1 MIEHDPTLDP
11 PDDDYRHPDAMPSRA
26 SLALNVDRRHAE
38 AQAERASHD
47 ATRRVLSPTCT
58 VAHLGTQVGRMVTV
72 ERTAIGVQG
81 RDAAT
86 RSHVGVLL
94 QLGND
99 QAERLAVALL
109 KAVAR

>member
-1 MIEHDPTLDP
+1 
-11 PDDDYRHPDAMPSRA
+11 
-26 SLALNVDRRHAE
+26 
-38 AQAERASHD
+38 
-47 ATRRVLSPTCT
+47 
-58 VAHLGTQVGRMVTV
+58 MVTV